1 MLHPPHVVFACGG
14 SLGSLYPGLS
24 IAERLA
30 ERLPGIQV
38 TFAGDG
44 RPVERH
50 TVRAAGHRYAAI
62 PCRPLPKSPVESVR
76 FVTDNVVGFLA
87 ARWTLQEHHASL
99 VVGLGGT
106 AAGPV
111 MRAAHSCGLPFVIL
125 EQNAVPAV
133 STRWLSSVAHAV
145 CLGFEET
152 RPHLPVSATT
162 IVTGTPGR
170 STFEQA
176 WWRMNQTA
184 TRDRSAS
191 PTKAPWRERR
201 LVIIGGAGGAT
212 SLNESAPAALAR
224 VKDELQG
231 WRVVHQT
238 GEGQLV
244 ATERRYEELGLD
256 ALVVSYVD
264 EMADLLSHT
273 DLVVCRAGGS
283 TIAELALAAVPAI
296 LVPDSRLA
304 GGAQMANARIAER
317 AGAAR
322 VIDETSGDLVAALA
336 SEIRLT
342 AGDESGLRHKS
353 AEMAR
358 MAQPDAS
365 KAIGEVC
372 CDALGVLRQAPGRS
386 GEHALPRRLAA

>member
-30 ERLPGIQV
+30 ERMPGLHV

-62 PCRPLPKSPVESVR
+62 PCRPMPKSPLDSVR

-87 ARWTLQEHHASL
+87 ARWMLQEHHASL

-111 MRAAHSCGLPFVIL
+111 MRAAHSCALPLVIL

-133 STRWLSSVAHAV
+133 STRWLASVAQTV

-152 RPHLPVSATT
+152 RSHLPVSASAV
-162 IVTGTPGR
+162 VTGTPGR
-170 STFEQA
+170 TTFEQA

-184 TRDRSAS
+184 TRDRRAN
-191 PTKAPWRERR
+191 PTKAPWREKR
-201 LVIIGGAGGAT
+201 LVVIGGAGGAT
-212 SLNESAPAALAR
+212 SLNEAMPAALAKL
-224 VKDELQG
+224 KDELAG

-244 ATERRYEELGLD
+244 DTERRYEQSGVD
-256 ALVVSYVD
+256 SLVVSYID

-283 TIAELALAAVPAI
+283 TIAELALAGVPAI

-304 GGAQMANARIAER
+304 GGAQMANARIVER
-317 AGAAR
+317 EGAAR
-322 VIDETSGDLVAALA
+322 VIDETTGDLVAALA
-336 SEIRLT
+336 SELRLT

-358 MAQPDAS
+358 MARPDAS
-365 KAIGEVC
+365 KAISDIC
-372 CDALGVLRQAPGRS
+372 CNALGGLRLSPGRS
-386 GEHALPRRLAA
+386 GEHPLPRRVAA